1 MSEPRSLAD
10 SAVAALAAVRAM
22 DQEVTNE
29 HDERHQIRTL
39 KRLAEQ
45 TLADA
50 FRRASELAYL
60 AEDVRKTNQQRRVQ
74 KASRG

>member
-10 SAVAALAAVRAM
+10 SAVAALAAVHAM

>member
-10 SAVAALAAVRAM
+10 SAVATLAAVRAM
-22 DQEVTNE
+22 DAQTTNE

-45 TLADA
+45 TLSEA
-50 FRRASELAYL
+50 FRAASELAWL
-60 AEDVRKTNQQRRVQ
+60 AEDVRKTAQ
-74 KASRG
+74 